1 MSVQHEAC
9 CPSLDLLKVG
19 DVLVIAGFPHCTCV
33 LSDVLDQCL
42 VGKLLDLD

>member
-19 DVLVIAGFPHCTCV
+19 DVFVGVGVPHCTCV
-33 LSDVLDQCL
+33 LSDGSDQCL

>member
-1 MSVQHEAC
+1 MSVQHGAC

-19 DVLVIAGFPHCTCV
+19 DVFVGVGVPHCTCV
-33 LSDVLDQCL
+33 LSDGSDQRL